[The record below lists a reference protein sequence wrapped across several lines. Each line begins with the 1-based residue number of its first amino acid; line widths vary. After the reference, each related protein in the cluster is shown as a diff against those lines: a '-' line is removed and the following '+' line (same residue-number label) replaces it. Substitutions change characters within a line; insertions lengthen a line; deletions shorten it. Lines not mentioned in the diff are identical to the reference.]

1 MTSLNVAARAAPPLA
16 TDSLDV
22 SFAENALTTLVRL
35 FERHGDAFVVRS
47 PGIGRNL
54 LALSHPEHV
63 RRILVD
69 NHANYRKGVGIDR
82 VAILLGNGIMTSEGE
97 TWRTQRKM
105 IQPAFHRRVVAG
117 YVERMQA
124 ANARLAAKWEK
135 AARSGMPVNV
145 TQDMSEVT
153 LEIILRAL
161 FGDDLDRL
169 TTGRPDSPF
178 AILTEQTG
186 RDLLFA
192 SRFRS
197 LSSLIFEEVERRRR
211 EGHVANDLVSILLE
225 ANDRKNGEPMSDRQL
240 LDEILTLIIAGHETT
255 ASALNW
261 FWWLLAQHPDAED
274 RLVAELTANARTGI
288 DVPGHEDLSRFP
300 YTLQV
305 LSETLRL
312 YPPGWLLTR
321 RAIDAD
327 TIAGIDIEAG
337 TDILLSPYLIQRH
350 PRYWPAPD
358 RFDPDRFA
366 PEAVAQ
372 RNRFT
377 YIPFGLGPRACIGE
391 HFALVEMQVHVVML
405 ARRFRLVPVP
415 DQRVEP
421 EPQVNLRTRHPV
433 FMFPQLR
440 SQ

>member
-1 MTSLNVAARAAPPLA
+1 MTSPKPALRVAPPLA
-16 TDSLDV
+16 ADSLDV
-22 SFAENALTTLVRL
+22 SFAENALSTLVRL
-35 FERHGDAFVVRS
+35 FDRLGDAFVVRS
-47 PGIGRNL
+47 PAIGRRL
-54 LALSHPEHV
+54 LVLSHPDHV
-63 RRILVD
+63 RHILVD

-105 IQPAFHRRVVAG
+105 IQPAFHRRVIAG
-117 YVERMQA
+117 YVERMQV
-124 ANARLAAKWEK
+124 ANARLAAKWEA
-135 AARSGMPVNV
+135 AARAGMPVNV
-145 TQDMSEVT
+145 TQDMSQVT

-169 TTGRPDSPF
+169 VTSRPDNPF
-178 AILTEQTG
+178 ALLTEETG

-211 EGHVANDLVSILLE
+211 AGQTSNDLVSMLLE
-225 ANDRKNGEPMSDRQL
+225 ANDRRSGEPMSDRHL

-261 FWWLLAQHPDAED
+261 FWWLLAQHPAAE
-274 RLVAELTANARTGI
+274 AELLAELSANADAGI
-288 DVPGHEDLSRFP
+288 LVPGHADLERYP
-300 YTLQV
+300 YTLQA

-321 RAIDAD
+321 RAIAAD
-327 TIAGIDIEAG
+327 TIAGTDVEPG

-350 PRYWPAPD
+350 PGFWPAPD

-366 PEAVAQ
+366 PDAVAA
-372 RNRFT
+372 RNRFA
-377 YIPFGLGPRACIGE
+377 YLPFGLGPRACIGE
-391 HFALVEMQVHVVML
+391 HFALVEMQIHVAML

-433 FMFPQLR
+433 FMFPHLR
-440 SQ
+440 PE

>member
-1 MTSLNVAARAAPPLA
+1 MTSPKPALRVAPPLA
-16 TDSLDV
+16 ADSLDV
-22 SFAENALTTLVRL
+22 SFAENALSTLVRL
-35 FERHGDAFVVRS
+35 FDRLGDAFVVRS
-47 PGIGRNL
+47 PAIGRRL
-54 LALSHPEHV
+54 LVLSHPDHV
-63 RRILVD
+63 RHILVD

-105 IQPAFHRRVVAG
+105 IQPAFHRRVIAG
-117 YVERMQA
+117 YVERMQV
-124 ANARLAAKWEK
+124 ANARLAAKWEA
-135 AARSGMPVNV
+135 AARAGMPVNV
-145 TQDMSEVT
+145 TQDMSQVT

-169 TTGRPDSPF
+169 VTSRPDNPF
-178 AILTEQTG
+178 ALLTEETG

-211 EGHVANDLVSILLE
+211 AGQTSNDLVSMLLE
-225 ANDRKNGEPMSDRQL
+225 ANDRRSGEPMSDRHL

-261 FWWLLAQHPDAED
+261 FWWLLAQHPAAEAK
-274 RLVAELTANARTGI
+274 LLAELSANADAGI
-288 DVPGHEDLSRFP
+288 LVPGHADLERYP
-300 YTLQV
+300 YTLQA

-321 RAIDAD
+321 RAIAAD
-327 TIAGIDIEAG
+327 TIAGTDVEPG

-350 PRYWPAPD
+350 PGFWPAPD

-366 PEAVAQ
+366 PDAVAA
-372 RNRFT
+372 RNRFA
-377 YIPFGLGPRACIGE
+377 YLPFGLGPRACIGE
-391 HFALVEMQVHVVML
+391 HFALVEMQIHVAML

-433 FMFPQLR
+433 FMFPHLR
-440 SQ
+440 PE

>member
-1 MTSLNVAARAAPPLA
+1 MTSINLAARAAPPLA

-22 SFAENALTTLVRL
+22 SFVENALTTLVRL
-35 FERHGDAFVVRS
+35 FERLGDAFVVRS

-54 LALSHPEHV
+54 LVLSHPDHV
-63 RRILVD
+63 RRVLVD

-135 AARSGMPVNV
+135 AARSAMPVNV

-169 TTGRPDSPF
+169 TTGRPDNPF

-211 EGHVANDLVSILLE
+211 ERHVANDLVSMLLN
-225 ANDRKNGEPMSDRQL
+225 ANDRTNGEPMSDRQL

-261 FWWLLAQHPDAED
+261 FWWLLAQHPDAEE
-274 RLVAELTANARTGI
+274 RLVAELAANAGAGI
-288 DVPGHEDLSRFP
+288 DVPGHEDLPRFP
-300 YTLQV
+300 YTLQA

-327 TIAGIDIEAG
+327 TIAGIDVAPG

-366 PEAVAQ
+366 PESVAQ

-440 SQ
+440 FE